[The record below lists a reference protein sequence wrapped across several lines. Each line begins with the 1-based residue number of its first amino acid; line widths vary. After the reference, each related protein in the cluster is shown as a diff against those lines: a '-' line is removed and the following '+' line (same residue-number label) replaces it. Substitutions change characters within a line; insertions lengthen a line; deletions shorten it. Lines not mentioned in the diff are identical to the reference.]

1 MTSRRVK
8 RIESETVD
16 VAPSYLRNIWN
27 MFLRF
32 LRPVFHALGGV
43 IRGFWY
49 ILERVL
55 LIVVL
60 IGLTVFLAWWLSQK
74 PSLYRDWSPDQAIL
88 PTVSFSGT
96 MVTIENA
103 RAFRYTSPTEYS
115 SSYYTEQYNLDEI
128 EKMYYIIEPFSE
140 KDGPAH
146 TMVSFSFSGGKN
158 VVISPEI
165 RKERGETFD
174 AIRGFMNQYEL
185 AYMIGDE
192 EDMIKLRTNYRKDQV
207 YMYPVRATKSE
218 IALFFRSLLIRS
230 DKLAREPEFYNT
242 LWNAC
247 STSLLN
253 HANALRNNKLS
264 WNLNVLLPSHSDEM
278 IYNVGLID
286 TKLPLDQARSYY
298 RVDELARS
306 VSGEVNFSSLLRKE
320 QK

>member
-1 MTSRRVK
+1 M
-8 RIESETVD
+8 
-16 VAPSYLRNIWN
+16 
-27 MFLRF
+27 
-32 LRPVFHALGGV
+32 
-43 IRGFWY
+43 
-49 ILERVL
+49 L
-55 LIVVL
+55 LIAVL

-185 AYMIGDE
+185 VYMIGDE